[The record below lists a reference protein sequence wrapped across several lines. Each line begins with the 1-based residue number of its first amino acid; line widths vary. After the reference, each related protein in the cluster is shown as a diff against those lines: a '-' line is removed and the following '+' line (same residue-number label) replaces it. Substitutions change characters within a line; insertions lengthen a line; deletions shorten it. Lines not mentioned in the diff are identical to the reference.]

1 MPITFRP
8 AQATGL
14 FLACC
19 ATVHATEPLKSE
31 PAETKPAAPPV
42 AKVEVKGKGDDYDP
56 RRDDTASKTV
66 MTREEILKYGD
77 TNVFDVLKR
86 APGVTVIGNSIR
98 MRGLGNGYTQVLVNG
113 ERPPP
118 GFSMDTLAP
127 DQIER
132 IEVIRAATAEFS
144 MQAIAGTINI
154 VLRKVVSKPQRDL
167 RISVNHAEEKQS
179 RLVNGTLADRSGN
192 LSYYLN
198 ANLARNLKGSANTA
212 TDQFTTPDG
221 VVTQLRDSRVTWQ
234 NNNWVIGLQPRLNWK
249 LSEADQLNLSAYY
262 TGQRGESGN
271 VGSIVNRI
279 GASPAPDYV
288 DAYSSQDS
296 SGQFRGGEL
305 NWVSKLWGGK
315 LDAKLSGSYGYFD
328 SGSQQV
334 SATAGGAIQ
343 LRRLRDGRMR
353 FKSVGSSGK
362 YNRGM
367 FAGHALA
374 AGWEL
379 ARQQTDDDNHRI
391 EGFVGT
397 PPNDIRE
404 RFTPEVRRMA
414 AFVQDEWSVSAQWS
428 MYVGA
433 RWEGIRTESSGS
445 GLAPA
450 VSDSR
455 VLTPVAQT
463 LYKFPD
469 KSGRQLRLAFTR
481 TFKAPEINQ
490 LTARRYDADQNTRFS
505 PDHSGN
511 PALRPELANG
521 LDLTYEHFWAPG
533 AVFSASTS
541 VRRIRDYIRS
551 TLAQDA
557 NGLWLIQ
564 PVNDGSAEV
573 RTLDLELKF
582 PLKAVMQGK
591 DALPLDLRASLNRNW
606 SKVESVPGPDNRLD
620 QQIPLSAVFGA
631 DYKTEKISMG
641 INYAVRTGGMVR
653 ISQEQ
658 SSRQALRRDL
668 DGYFQ
673 YTVRKGLD
681 LRLSVGNALGMD
693 TVNYSRYQ
701 DAGGTSET
709 WSRNPSSLELRL
721 NIGIKY

>member
-1 MPITFRP
+1 MSIMFRP

-14 FLACC
+14 FLVCC
-19 ATVHATEPLKSE
+19 ATVHATEPQKDGQT
-31 PAETKPAAPPV
+31 ETKPAAPPV

-56 RRDDTASKTV
+56 RREDTASKTV

-154 VLRKVVSKPQRDL
+154 VLRQVVSKPQRDL

-179 RLVNGTLADRSGN
+179 RFVNGTLADRSGN

-198 ANLARNLKGSANTA
+198 ANLARNLRGTENTQ
-212 TDQFTTPDG
+212 TDQFTAPDG
-221 VVTQLRDSRVTWQ
+221 TVTQLRDGRVAWR
-234 NNNWVIGLQPRLNWK
+234 NNNWVVGLQPRLNWK
-249 LSEADQLNLSAYY
+249 LSDADQLNLSAYY
-262 TGQRGESGN
+262 TAQRGDAAN
-271 VGSIVNRI
+271 AGSTANRI
-279 GASPAPDYV
+279 GTFPAPDYV
-288 DAYSSQDS
+288 HADGRQDS

-315 LDAKLSGSYGYFD
+315 LDAKLSGSGGYFD
-328 SGSQQV
+328 SDSQQV
-334 SATAGGAIQ
+334 SGTVDDAIQ
-343 LRRLRDGRMR
+343 LRRLADGRLR

-362 YNRGM
+362 YSRSM
-367 FAGHALA
+367 FTGHALA

-379 ARQQTDDDNHRI
+379 GRRETDDGSHRI
-391 EGFVGT
+391 EGIVGT
-397 PPNDIRE
+397 PANDFLE
-404 RFTPEVRRMA
+404 RFTPQVRNIA
-414 AFVQDEWSVSAQWS
+414 AFVQDEWNVSAQWS

-433 RWEGIRTESSGS
+433 RWEGIRTESSGT
-445 GLAPA
+445 GLATT
-450 VSDSR
+450 VSDSH

-469 KSGRQLRLAFTR
+469 KSGRQLRLAYTR
-481 TFKAPEINQ
+481 TFKAPETHQ
-490 LTARRYDADQNTRFS
+490 LSAHRYDADLNTRFN
-505 PDHSGN
+505 PDRSGN

-573 RTLDLELKF
+573 RTFDLELKF
-582 PLKAVMQGK
+582 PLKAVMGK

-606 SKVESVPGPDNRLD
+606 SKVASVPGPDNRLD
-620 QQIPLSAVFGA
+620 QQIPLSAVVGA

-641 INYAVRTGGMVR
+641 INYAVRTGGLVR

-658 SSRQALRRDL
+658 SSRLALRRDL

-681 LRLSVGNALGMD
+681 VRLSIGNALGMD
-693 TVNYSRYQ
+693 TINYSRYQ